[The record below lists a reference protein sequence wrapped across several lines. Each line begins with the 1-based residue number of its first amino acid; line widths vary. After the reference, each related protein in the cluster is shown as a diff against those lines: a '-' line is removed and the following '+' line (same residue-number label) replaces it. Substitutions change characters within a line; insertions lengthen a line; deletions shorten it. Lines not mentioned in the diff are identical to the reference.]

1 MPEFSTVT
9 DIDGN
14 VYKTVKIGNQWW
26 MAENL
31 STTRKNDGTPITKVK
46 TPSEWTGN
54 PDLSVYSVIETKP
67 GNDQKY
73 GNVYNGKEQKI
84 SVFSRRQL
92 QAYHSLTKGFSK

>member
-31 STTRKNDGTPITKVK
+31 RTTRKNDGTPIPKSDFLQNGQE
-46 TPSEWTGN
+46 TPN
-54 PDLSVYSVIETKP
+54 
-67 GNDQKY
+67 
-73 GNVYNGKEQKI
+73 
-84 SVFSRRQL
+84 
-92 QAYHSLTKGFSK
+92 